1 MRMKIYNVLVNR
13 HDGIRSR
20 YHKVHDG
27 GGAGR
32 KILSYLYLLWM
43 NFCYYFC
50 FCRFLGRKEAAAVY
64 EEKRLPALPESAG
77 QKLSVSEYVDVL
89 SQYDVISFDIFD
101 TLLFRPFSEPADLF
115 YFLGERLGLPDI
127 RRIRMEQERLARQQG
142 YEKRGH
148 YEVTLAEIWEA
159 MEQSTGIPASRGM
172 AQEEALELEFCYANP
187 FMKEVF
193 QALRQKGRRIICI
206 SDMYLPRAFL
216 EKLLEKNGYN
226 GIHKLYVSCDYWKSK
241 AKGGLFKQ
249 VTEAFP
255 AKTTFIH
262 VGDNGHSDVKMAEK
276 YGFASMHYPNV
287 NRMALSYRPYD
298 MSPMV
303 GAAYRGIVDN
313 HLYQGGKTYTL
324 AYEYGFIYG
333 GLFVLGYCRFIHAY
347 CSSHGIEKLLFLSR
361 DGDMLKQV
369 YDKLYPK
376 DNTAY
381 VYWSRA
387 AAVKLMAEFDSYDYF
402 RRYLY
407 HRVNRGITI
416 RRILESMELGML
428 LELLPDSA
436 GMGEERRERI
446 QPKAELTNRNVKAL
460 ESFIRSHYAEV
471 CAFYQGQ
478 REAAG
483 AYYQRELKG
492 AKRAAAIDIGWAGS
506 GAMSLS
512 YLVEKVWELPC
523 EIIGILAG
531 TNTVYNSE
539 PDAAEPFLQS
549 GRLVSYL
556 YSQSHNR
563 DLLKKHD
570 PNKDYNVFWELLLS
584 SKMPQFTGF
593 YKGRQD
599 SGEEGTGGIAN
610 QEKYRM
616 QYIEDLDIT
625 LGFGEC
631 DENAAG
637 IGEIQKG
644 ILDFAEAYC
653 SHFGEFPYMFR
664 ISGRDAYAPM
674 LVAASCRERYVKA
687 VKECF
692 ALKKEII

>member
-159 MEQSTGIPASRGM
+159 MEQSTGIPAARGM

-226 GIHKLYVSCDYWKSK
+226 GIHKLYVSCDYGKSK

-255 AKTTFIH
+255 SKTTFIH

-407 HRVNRGITI
+407 HRVNQGITI

-460 ESFIRSHYAEV
+460 ESFIRSHYTEV
-471 CAFYQGQ
+471 CAFYQEQ

-625 LGFGEC
+625 LGFGKC

-644 ILDFAEAYC
+644 ILDFAGAYC
-653 SHFGEFPYMFR
+653 RHFGKFPYMFR

-674 LVAASCRERYVKA
+674 LVAASCRERYAKA

>member
-226 GIHKLYVSCDYWKSK
+226 GIHKLYVSCDYGKSK

-262 VGDNGHSDVKMAEK
+262 VGKIWICQ
-276 YGFASMHYPNV
+276 Y
-287 NRMALSYRPYD
+287 ALSQCEPY
-298 MSPMV
+298 
-303 GAAYRGIVDN
+303 GAV
-313 HLYQGGKTYTL
+313 LQTL
-324 AYEYGFIYG
+324 
-333 GLFVLGYCRFIHAY
+333 
-347 CSSHGIEKLLFLSR
+347 
-361 DGDMLKQV
+361 
-369 YDKLYPK
+369 
-376 DNTAY
+376 
-381 VYWSRA
+381 
-387 AAVKLMAEFDSYDYF
+387 
-402 RRYLY
+402 
-407 HRVNRGITI
+407 
-416 RRILESMELGML
+416 
-428 LELLPDSA
+428 
-436 GMGEERRERI
+436 
-446 QPKAELTNRNVKAL
+446 
-460 ESFIRSHYAEV
+460 
-471 CAFYQGQ
+471 
-478 REAAG
+478 
-483 AYYQRELKG
+483 
-492 AKRAAAIDIGWAGS
+492 
-506 GAMSLS
+506 
-512 YLVEKVWELPC
+512 
-523 EIIGILAG
+523 
-531 TNTVYNSE
+531 
-539 PDAAEPFLQS
+539 
-549 GRLVSYL
+549 
-556 YSQSHNR
+556 
-563 DLLKKHD
+563 
-570 PNKDYNVFWELLLS
+570 
-584 SKMPQFTGF
+584 
-593 YKGRQD
+593 
-599 SGEEGTGGIAN
+599 
-610 QEKYRM
+610 
-616 QYIEDLDIT
+616 
-625 LGFGEC
+625 
-631 DENAAG
+631 
-637 IGEIQKG
+637 
-644 ILDFAEAYC
+644 
-653 SHFGEFPYMFR
+653 
-664 ISGRDAYAPM
+664 
-674 LVAASCRERYVKA
+674 
-687 VKECF
+687 
-692 ALKKEII
+692 

>member
-50 FCRFLGRKEAAAVY
+50 FCRFLRRKEAAAVY

-226 GIHKLYVSCDYWKSK
+226 GIHKLYVSCDYGKSK